1 MAKKG
6 DIARAQVYEII
17 QNAFGANYVDTIDKK
32 IYVNGEENGEA
43 IQFAIAITMPKNPVG
58 AASPVKMSTKANSEM
73 SAFEILPIPGEEKTE
88 VSEDEAELVKK
99 LMAEFNL

>member
-1 MAKKG
+1 
-6 DIARAQVYEII
+6 
-17 QNAFGANYVDTIDKK
+17 
-32 IYVNGEENGEA
+32 
-43 IQFAIAITMPKNPVG
+43 MPKNPVG